1 MWSSWL
7 APSVAEWTI
16 SVAWL
21 YFSILH
27 ALRLDATR
35 TFNLVWQRRAAARD
49 GQGGLVR
56 VGDILYSCRESFG
69 GTRGLGYRRDA
80 ETWGGA
86 ALLHG
91 LRYMSVGGHN
101 GSRTQTARRHPR
113 GTPSVCSI
121 IVCDLRDLRAAF
133 CLLR

>member
-35 TFNLVWQRRAAARD
+35 TFNLVWQRRATARD
-49 GQGGLVR
+49 GQGGLVP
-56 VGDILYSCRESFG
+56 VGDILYTCRESFG

-80 ETWGGA
+80 ETLGGA
-86 ALLHG
+86 ALLPSLHECRRPSRITNSDG
-91 LRYMSVGGHN
+91 QTTPAWNAFGVFDHCLRF
-101 GSRTQTARRHPR
+101 A
-113 GTPSVCSI
+113 
-121 IVCDLRDLRAAF
+121 
-133 CLLR
+133 